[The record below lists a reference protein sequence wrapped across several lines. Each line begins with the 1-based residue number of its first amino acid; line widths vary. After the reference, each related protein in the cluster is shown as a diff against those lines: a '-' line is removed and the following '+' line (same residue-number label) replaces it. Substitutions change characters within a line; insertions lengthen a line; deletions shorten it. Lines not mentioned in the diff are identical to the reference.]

1 MVVRR
6 VEEVER
12 RETTMETR
20 AVTLQQVLHQLED
33 LLPPAKEGGTML
45 RPSDQLQR

>member
-6 VEEVER
+6 VEEVKR
-12 RETTMETR
+12 RETAMETR
-20 AVTLQQVLHQLED
+20 AVTLQQILQQLED
-33 LLPPAKEGGTML
+33 LVPPAEEGGTML